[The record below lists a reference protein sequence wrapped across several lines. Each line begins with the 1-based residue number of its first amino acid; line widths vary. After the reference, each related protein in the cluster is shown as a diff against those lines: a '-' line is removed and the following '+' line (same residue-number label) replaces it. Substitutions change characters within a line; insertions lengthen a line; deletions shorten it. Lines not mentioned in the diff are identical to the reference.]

1 MEIKYCR
8 SELAREKPENARSYQ
23 TARVIVG
30 DFREQARSYRG
41 DKQQGGESSS
51 APCVSAYSCGSSS
64 SAAASSG
71 CSSTP
76 SSASPITCPSSA
88 IPSSPSSSSPST
100 SDGSWTRSRPTSV
113 SSLASLI
120 KVTPWVLR
128 PR

>member
-23 TARVIVG
+23 TARVIVD

-41 DKQQGGESSS
+41 DKQQGGESAS

-64 SAAASSG
+64 SA
-71 CSSTP
+71 
-76 SSASPITCPSSA
+76 ASPITCPSSA